1 MICEVKFNVFV
12 SRYNIY
18 EFQLEW
24 GSDSEWGYKLITE
37 NISPKILTD
46 YWDLRIILADYWWW
60 ISRNLTDYW
69 ELAKKFTG
77 YWESTKK
84 IDWFIT
90 ENWVSPFKSSRIMF
104 IVL

>member
-1 MICEVKFNVFV
+1 MICEVKFNVLL

-46 YWDLRIILADYWWW
+46 YWDLRIILVDDWWW

-69 ELAKKFTG
+69 DLA
-77 YWESTKK
+77 ENLLA
-84 IDWFIT
+84 T
-90 ENWVSPFKSSRIMF
+90 ENRKKNWLV
-104 IVL
+104 

>member
-1 MICEVKFNVFV
+1 MICEVKFNVLV

-37 NISPKILTD
+37 NISPRILTD

-69 ELAKKFTG
+69 ELAKNLLATENRQKKLTGLLTRTG
-77 YWESTKK
+77 YPHS
-84 IDWFIT
+84 
-90 ENWVSPFKSSRIMF
+90 SPPE
-104 IVL
+104 LCL